1 MAKKSQI
8 HRNLKRQKTAARF
21 AAKRKELKEIIRNPQ
36 SSEAEKSEA
45 QLKMQAQPRDASATR
60 IRNRCKISGRSRG
73 YYRKFQISRI
83 ALREMAL
90 RGELPGVVKAS
101 W

>member
-1 MAKKSQI
+1 MAKTSQI
-8 HRNLKRQKTAARF
+8 HRNLKRQKVAARF

-36 SSEAEKSEA
+36 SSEAEKAEA
-45 QLKMQAQPRDASATR
+45 QLQMQAQPRDASATR
-60 IRNRCKISGRSRG
+60 IRNRCRISGRARG

-90 RGELPGVVKAS
+90 RGDLPGVVKAS